1 MFFESMNNHL
11 KNRACILHIFLFLSF
26 LLYFTKVPVHSGL
39 GIENTQTNLVLC
51 YRNLEKHF
59 LKYLGQ
65 GLGHSRCS
73 RNHGEDNRQ
82 LDAHQTNVSLA
93 GLGPEVL
100 RQEVLSGWGCEAGA
114 LGQGVAPA
122 QLGQAVGGGRGEAL
136 LSPFPEGH

>member
-1 MFFESMNNHL
+1 MIFESINNHL

-39 GIENTQTNLVLC
+39 GIANTQTNLVLC

-59 LKYLGQ
+59 LKYLDQ

-82 LDAHQTNVSLA
+82 LDSHQTNVSLA
-93 GLGPEVL
+93 GLGREVL
-100 RQEVLSGWGCEAGA
+100 RQEVLSGGGCGAGA
-114 LGQGVAPA
+114 LGQGAAPA
-122 QLGQAVGGGRGEAL
+122 QLGRAVGVGQGEAL

>member
-1 MFFESMNNHL
+1 MIFESINDHL
-11 KNRACILHIFLFLSF
+11 KNRACILHVFLFLSF

-39 GIENTQTNLVLC
+39 GIANTQTNLVLC

-59 LKYLGQ
+59 LKYLDQ

-82 LDAHQTNVSLA
+82 LDSHQTNVSLT
-93 GLGPEVL
+93 GLGWEVL
-100 RQEVLSGWGCEAGA
+100 RQEVLSGGGLWSRGPGTRSCPCSARPG
-114 LGQGVAPA
+114 
-122 QLGQAVGGGRGEAL
+122 GGGRAGEAL